1 MKQVSAVS
9 HPVAVSQPR
18 YARIKEASA
27 HFSISRSTLWH
38 WCKTRDGFPKP
49 IKAGQ
54 RVTLFDLN
62 AIDAWLQ
69 SQREVA

>member
-1 MKQVSAVS
+1 MQKAAQQIV
-9 HPVAVSQPR
+9 PTINQPR
-18 YARIKEASA
+18 LERPRPTADYLRISL
-27 HFSISRSTLWH
+27 STLWH
-38 WCKTRDGFPKP
+38 WSKTKDGFPRP

-69 SQREVA
+69 NQREVA

>member
-1 MKQVSAVS
+1 MAQTISNS
-9 HPVAVSQPR
+9 LPTTNQPR

-27 HFSISRSTLWH
+27 HFRISRSTLWH
-38 WCKTRDGFPKP
+38 WSKTKDGFPRP

-62 AIDAWLQ
+62 AIEAWLQ
-69 SQREVA
+69 SQKEVA